1 MISVIDDIY
10 GENYK
15 KFMSF
20 AFEKSDAAL
29 LVYQSYG
36 RPFKRRIQE
45 IRSRLKPFL
54 LSTRNNAKMKKN
66 ADGFEWPGTVTWNES
81 LMHVCVYR
89 LSPEVREYI
98 LSANDLFDWMYPERP
113 EDIAFF
119 SNGECWLSTTAHEKY
134 CDIFGHERE
143 AALLLAGLGVA
154 YERFSAPCAPYAEEY
169 TL

>member
-29 LVYQSYG
+29 LVYQSCG

-54 LSTRNNAKMKKN
+54 LSTRNNAKIKKN
-66 ADGFEWPGTVTWNES
+66 ADGFEWPGAVTWDES
-81 LMHVCVYR
+81 LIHVCLYR
-89 LSPEVREYI
+89 LSPEVRE
-98 LSANDLFDWMYPERP
+98 
-113 EDIAFF
+113 
-119 SNGECWLSTTAHEKY
+119 
-134 CDIFGHERE
+134 
-143 AALLLAGLGVA
+143 
-154 YERFSAPCAPYAEEY
+154 
-169 TL
+169 